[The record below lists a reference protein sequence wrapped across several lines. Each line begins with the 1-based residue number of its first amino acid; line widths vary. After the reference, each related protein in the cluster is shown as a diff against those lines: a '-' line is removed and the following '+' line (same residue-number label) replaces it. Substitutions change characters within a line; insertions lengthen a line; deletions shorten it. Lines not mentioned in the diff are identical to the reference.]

1 MIASSCSVTDAPG
14 GPTLSGQPFN
24 PVADG
29 DPPVESRA
37 PAAPALPP
45 GPALT
50 PVPPKTRLAWVE
62 AVLRQL
68 GVALLTLLVI
78 SIVTFAATNYKSPED
93 VARQALGREAAKVQL
108 DAYLKE
114 HGLDKPIYVRYGNWL
129 GDFVRGD
136 FGTSVV
142 TDRPVRDD
150 IGPRFV
156 RTFLLSLI
164 ALAVALPLSVALGVF
179 MARRIGQWSD
189 FTLLIGTVIVAAMPE
204 FVVGI
209 GLLMLFA
216 VTLGWLPV
224 DSSGIS
230 FGGFGAQAKAYVLPA
245 LTLVLAMVPHIARIA
260 RVSAREAFGAPF
272 VQAAVL
278 RGLSRRRVTWDHG
291 MRNAAV
297 PLVNAVAINIVYLLS
312 GVIVVENVFA
322 FPGIGQALVQAI
334 GGGDVIT
341 VQAIALVMGAMFIT
355 ISLAADLLAVYFNPR
370 LRTAPA

>member
-1 MIASSCSVTDAPG
+1 MADAD
-14 GPTLSGQPFN
+14 S
-24 PVADG
+24 
-29 DPPVESRA
+29 PVESSA
-37 PAAPALPP
+37 PAEPALPP
-45 GPALT
+45 GPALS
-50 PVPPKTRLAWVE
+50 PVPPRTHLAWVE
-62 AVLRQL
+62 VVLRQL

-93 VARQALGREAAKVQL
+93 IARQALGREAAKVQL

-114 HGLDKPIYVRYGNWL
+114 HGLDRPIYERYASWL

-142 TDRPVRDD
+142 TERPVRED
-150 IGPRFV
+150 ITPRFK
-156 RTFLLSLI
+156 RTFLLSLV
-164 ALAVALPLSVALGVF
+164 ALAVALPVSVALGVF
-179 MARRIGQWSD
+179 MARRIGRWSD
-189 FTLLIGTVIVAAMPE
+189 FTLLIGTVILAAMPE

-216 VTLGWLPV
+216 VQLGWLPV
-224 DSSGIS
+224 DSSAIS
-230 FGGFGAQAKAYVLPA
+230 FGTPIEQAKAYVLPA

-297 PLVNAVAINIVYLLS
+297 PLVSAVAINIVYLLS

-341 VQAIALVMGAMFIT
+341 VQAIAIVMGAMFIA
-355 ISLAADLLAVYFNPR
+355 ISFAADLLAIYFNPR

>member
-1 MIASSCSVTDAPG
+1 MADAD
-14 GPTLSGQPFN
+14 S
-24 PVADG
+24 
-29 DPPVESRA
+29 PVESSA
-37 PAAPALPP
+37 PAEPALPP
-45 GPALT
+45 GPALS
-50 PVPPKTRLAWVE
+50 PVPPRTHLAWVE
-62 AVLRQL
+62 VVLRQL

-93 VARQALGREAAKVQL
+93 IARQALGREAAKVQL

-114 HGLDKPIYVRYGNWL
+114 HGLDRPIYERYASWL

-142 TDRPVRDD
+142 TDRPVRED
-150 IGPRFV
+150 ITPRFK
-156 RTFLLSLI
+156 RTFLLSLV
-164 ALAVALPLSVALGVF
+164 ALAVALPVSVALGVF
-179 MARRIGQWSD
+179 MARRIGRWSD
-189 FTLLIGTVIVAAMPE
+189 FTLLIGTVILAAMPE

-216 VTLGWLPV
+216 VQLGWLPV
-224 DSSGIS
+224 DSSAIS
-230 FGGFGAQAKAYVLPA
+230 FGTPIEQAKAYVLPA

-297 PLVNAVAINIVYLLS
+297 PLVSAVAINIVYLLS

-341 VQAIALVMGAMFIT
+341 VQAIAIVMGAMFIA
-355 ISLAADLLAVYFNPR
+355 ISFAADLLAIYFNPR

>member
-1 MIASSCSVTDAPG
+1 VTER
-14 GPTLSGQPFN
+14 
-24 PVADG
+24 DG
-29 DPPVESRA
+29 PVEDGV
-37 PAAPALPP
+37 PAAASAP

-50 PVPPKTRLAWVE
+50 PVPSRRFGWVGS
-62 AVLRQL
+62 VGRQV
-68 GVALLTLLVI
+68 GIALLTLFVI
-78 SIVTFAATNYKSPED
+78 SLVTFAATNYKSPEE
-93 VARQALGREAAKVQL
+93 VARAALGREAAKVQL

-129 GDFVRGD
+129 GDFVQGD
-136 FGTSVV
+136 FGTSPV
-142 TDRPVRDD
+142 TGRSVRDD
-150 IGPRFV
+150 IGPRFT
-156 RTFLLSLI
+156 RTLILSLAAI
-164 ALAVALPLSVALGVF
+164 LVALPLSVAIGVF
-179 MARRIGQWSD
+179 MARRIGQASD
-189 FTLLIGTVIVAAMPE
+189 FALLIGTVIVAAMPE

-224 DSSGIS
+224 DSTAIS
-230 FGGFGAQAKAYVLPA
+230 FGTFTEQSKAYVLPA

-278 RGLSRRRVTWDHG
+278 RGLSRRSVTWDHG

-297 PLVNAVAINIVYLLS
+297 PLVHAVAINIVYLLS

-334 GGGDVIT
+334 GAGDVIT
-341 VQAIALVMGAMFIT
+341 VQAIALVMGSMFIC
-355 ISLAADLLAVYFNPR
+355 ISLAADVLAVYFNPR
-370 LRTAPA
+370 LRTAAA

>member
-1 MIASSCSVTDAPG
+1 M
-14 GPTLSGQPFN
+14 
-24 PVADG
+24 ADR
-29 DPPVESRA
+29 DPPVESPAR
-37 PAAPALPP
+37 AAPALPP

-230 FGGFGAQAKAYVLPA
+230 FGGFEAQAKAYVLPA

-341 VQAIALVMGAMFIT
+341 VQAIALVMGAMFIA

>member
-1 MIASSCSVTDAPG
+1 MADAD
-14 GPTLSGQPFN
+14 S
-24 PVADG
+24 
-29 DPPVESRA
+29 PVESSA
-37 PAAPALPP
+37 PAEPALPP
-45 GPALT
+45 GPALS
-50 PVPPKTRLAWVE
+50 PVPPRTHLAWVE
-62 AVLRQL
+62 VVLRQL

-93 VARQALGREAAKVQL
+93 IARQALGREAAKVQL

-114 HGLDKPIYVRYGNWL
+114 HGLDRPIYERYASWL

-142 TDRPVRDD
+142 TDRPVRED
-150 IGPRFV
+150 ITPRFK
-156 RTFLLSLI
+156 RTFLLSLV
-164 ALAVALPLSVALGVF
+164 ALAVALPVSVALGVF
-179 MARRIGQWSD
+179 MARRIGRWSD
-189 FTLLIGTVIVAAMPE
+189 FTLLIGTVILAAMPE

-216 VTLGWLPV
+216 VQLGWLPV
-224 DSSGIS
+224 DSSAIS
-230 FGGFGAQAKAYVLPA
+230 FGTPIEQAKAYVLPA

-260 RVSAREAFGAPF
+260 RVSAWEAFGAPF
-272 VQAAVL
+272 VQAAAL

-297 PLVNAVAINIVYLLS
+297 PLVSAVAINIVYLLS

-341 VQAIALVMGAMFIT
+341 VQAIAIVMGAMFIA
-355 ISLAADLLAVYFNPR
+355 ISFAADLLAIYFNPR

>member
-1 MIASSCSVTDAPG
+1 MADAD
-14 GPTLSGQPFN
+14 S
-24 PVADG
+24 
-29 DPPVESRA
+29 PVESSA
-37 PAAPALPP
+37 PAEPALPP
-45 GPALT
+45 GPALS
-50 PVPPKTRLAWVE
+50 PVPPRTHLAWVE
-62 AVLRQL
+62 VVLRQL

-93 VARQALGREAAKVQL
+93 IARQALGREAAKVQL

-114 HGLDKPIYVRYGNWL
+114 HGLDRPIYERYASWL

-142 TDRPVRDD
+142 TDRPVRED
-150 IGPRFV
+150 ITPRFK
-156 RTFLLSLI
+156 RTFLLSLV
-164 ALAVALPLSVALGVF
+164 ALAVALPVSVALGVF
-179 MARRIGQWSD
+179 MARRIGRWSD
-189 FTLLIGTVIVAAMPE
+189 FTLLIGTVILAAMPE

-216 VTLGWLPV
+216 VQLGWLPV
-224 DSSGIS
+224 DSSAIS
-230 FGGFGAQAKAYVLPA
+230 FGTPIEQAKAYVLPA

-260 RVSAREAFGAPF
+260 RVSAWEAFGAPF
-272 VQAAVL
+272 VQAASL

-297 PLVNAVAINIVYLLS
+297 PLVSAVAINIVYLLS

-341 VQAIALVMGAMFIT
+341 VQAIAIVMGAMFIA
-355 ISLAADLLAVYFNPR
+355 ISFAADLLAIYFNPR

>member
-1 MIASSCSVTDAPG
+1 
-14 GPTLSGQPFN
+14 
-24 PVADG
+24 
-29 DPPVESRA
+29 
-37 PAAPALPP
+37 
-45 GPALT
+45 
-50 PVPPKTRLAWVE
+50 VPPRTHLAWVE
-62 AVLRQL
+62 VVLRQL
-68 GVALLTLLVI
+68 GVALLTLLII
-78 SIVTFAATNYKSPED
+78 SIVTFAATNYKSPEAI
-93 VARQALGREAAKVQL
+93 ARQALGREAAKVQL
-108 DAYLKE
+108 DAYLEE
-114 HGLDKPIYVRYGNWL
+114 HGLDRPLYERYASWL

-142 TDRPVRDD
+142 TDRPVRED
-150 IGPRFV
+150 IMPRFK
-156 RTFLLSLI
+156 RTFLLSLV
-164 ALAVALPLSVALGVF
+164 ALAVALPVSVALGVF
-179 MARRIGQWSD
+179 MARRIGRWSD

-209 GLLMLFA
+209 GLIMLFA
-216 VTLGWLPV
+216 VQLGWLPV
-224 DSSGIS
+224 DSSAIS
-230 FGGFGAQAKAYVLPA
+230 FGTPIEQAKAYVLPA

-297 PLVNAVAINIVYLLS
+297 PLVSAVAINIVYLLS

-341 VQAIALVMGAMFIT
+341 VQAIAIVMGAMFIA
-355 ISLAADLLAVYFNPR
+355 ISFAADLLAIYFNPR